1 MEINFERLKRNIIK
15 IGEIG
20 KTDNGIT
27 RLAYSQEYNKAR
39 KELMDLM
46 ISEHLTVTIDKV
58 GNLIGRREGK
68 FNLPSIMLGSHLDTV
83 KNGGLLDGNL
93 GVIAALECISVLNDN
108 NIITNHP
115 IEIVAFTAEEGSEM
129 GGTFG
134 SRVMMGRQNTNSEG
148 LPEKLAYY
156 DMTIEDIKDSVRD
169 TNGLK
174 AFLELHI
181 EQGGI
186 LEKNKL
192 PIGIVN
198 GIAGVTRY
206 KIIINGEA
214 NHAGTTP
221 MYLRKDALLMASKII
236 LKINEISCKMG
247 DPFVATIGIVELFPG
262 SVNVIPG
269 KVELTLE
276 MRDLEQKRIEC
287 VVHKIKEYINKQQ
300 DFNIDLEFMIE
311 KPPVKTSNDI
321 IQIIEESCNEQEVE
335 YMIIASGA
343 GHDAK
348 EIANCI
354 PTGMIFVPSRDGK
367 SHCAEEYT
375 DWNYI
380 KTGFNILLQTL
391 LKLDKSVEELNNKL
405 LT

>member
-1 MEINFERLKRNIIK
+1 MEVNFERLKRNIIN
-15 IGEIG
+15 IGEVG

-27 RLAYSQEYNKAR
+27 RLAYSKEYDVARNK
-39 KELMDLM
+39 LMDLM
-46 ISEHLTVTIDKV
+46 VAEDLKVRVDKV
-58 GNLIGRREGK
+58 GNLIGRRDG
-68 FNLPSIMLGSHLDTV
+68 NVDLPTIMLGSHLDTV

-93 GVIAALECISVLNDN
+93 GVIASLECISVLNDY
-108 NIITNHP
+108 NIQTNHP

-134 SRVMMGRQNTNSEG
+134 SRVMMGRQDINIEG
-148 LPEKLAYY
+148 LSAKLAHYN
-156 DMTIEDIKDSVRD
+156 MTIQDVEDSIRD
-169 TNGLK
+169 TNELK

-186 LEKNKL
+186 LEKEDI
-192 PIGIVN
+192 PIGIVS
-198 GIAGVTRY
+198 GIAGITRY

-236 LKINEISCKMG
+236 LKINEISCDMG
-247 DPFVATIGIVELFPG
+247 DPFVSTIGIVELSPS

-276 MRDLEQKRIEC
+276 MRDLEQRRIEQ
-287 VVHKIKEYINKQQ
+287 VVDEIEKYVNEESDFKINLQ
-300 DFNIDLEFMIE
+300 FMIE
-311 KPPVKTSNDI
+311 KPPVKTSSEI
-321 IQIIEESCNEQEVE
+321 IKIIEESCTSQGVD
-335 YMIIASGA
+335 YKIMASGA

-354 PTGMIFVPSRDGK
+354 PTGMIFVPSQGGK

-375 DWNYI
+375 DWNQIYI
-380 KTGFNILLQTL
+380 GSNILLQTL
-391 LKLDKSVEELNNKL
+391 LKLDKSVEVSKKNILY
-405 LT
+405 